1 MAALMT
7 LLPLAAGAQKIV
19 RKNQIANDT
28 ISQKILDKDKLVI
41 VDGDTVSMIIP
52 ERNFGRYDRGLFN
65 YLFIPKGKWAFG
77 LTASYGELNTDDIQ
91 VLSILENVDFKGKIY
106 SIKPS
111 ISYFFKNNQSISNL
125 TIRAAKPISPIWRWT
140 LTTISTSPSRM

>member
-1 MAALMT
+1 MKTKRLMIIIAALTILM
-7 LLPLAAGAQKIV
+7 PFAASAQKIV
-19 RKNQIANDT
+19 RKNQVANDT
-28 ISQKILDKDKLVI
+28 IPQEILDKDKLVI

-65 YLFIPKGKWAFG
+65 YLFIPKGKWSFG

-91 VLSILENVDFKGKIY
+91 VLSVLDNVDFKGKIY

-111 ISYFFKNNQSISNL
+111 I
-125 TIRAAKPISPIWRWT
+125 
-140 LTTISTSPSRM
+140 

>member
-1 MAALMT
+1 MKTNRLIIIIAALMT
-7 LLPLAAGAQKIV
+7 LMPLGAGAQKIV

-28 ISQKILDKDKLVI
+28 IPADVLDKDKLVI

-65 YLFIPKGKWAFG
+65 YLFIPKGKWSFG

-106 SIKPS
+106 SIKH
-111 ISYFFKNNQSISNL
+111 
-125 TIRAAKPISPIWRWT
+125 
-140 LTTISTSPSRM
+140 